1 MTNIYTNTVGVGEDL
16 VLLHGWACNSDVW
29 QDIVPLLAHEF
40 RVTVID
46 LPGCGRSETLSNY
59 TLQTVCQSLLEVAPE
74 KAHWLGWSLGGLFAS
89 HIAFTSPSRVNKLI
103 NVASSPHF
111 IASDNWSGIDPEKF
125 ALFKQSLA
133 AKPLL
138 AINDFFARMLRTEK
152 QAMKFLQKLQQM
164 LFAYG
169 EPNLQA
175 LTASVNILQED
186 LSKEVSQITVPI
198 SYILGEKDPIVSV
211 ALAAHLKQIS
221 PDVSVYIMNDVGH
234 IPFYFQPNQFVSLL
248 KEIIYV

>member
-1 MTNIYTNTVGVGEDL
+1 MIKIYTDTVGSGDDL
-16 VLLHGWACNSDVW
+16 ILLHGWACNSDVW
-29 QDIVPLLAHEF
+29 QDVVPLLADEF
-40 RVTVID
+40 RVTVVD
-46 LPGCGRSETLSNY
+46 LPGYGRSETLSNY
-59 TLQTVCQSLLEVAPE
+59 TLQTVSQSLLDVMPE
-74 KAHWLGWSLGGLFAS
+74 KAHWVGWSLGGLFAS

-111 IASDNWSGIDPEKF
+111 IASDNWPGIDPEKF

-133 AKPLL
+133 VKPLL

-152 QAMKFLQKLQQM
+152 NARKFLQKLQQM

-186 LSKEVSQITVPI
+186 LLAEVGQITVPI
-198 SYILGEKDPIVSV
+198 SYILGEKDPIVSDGFV
-211 ALAAHLKQIS
+211 AHLKQLA
-221 PDVSVYIMNDVGH
+221 PDASVYIMNDVGH